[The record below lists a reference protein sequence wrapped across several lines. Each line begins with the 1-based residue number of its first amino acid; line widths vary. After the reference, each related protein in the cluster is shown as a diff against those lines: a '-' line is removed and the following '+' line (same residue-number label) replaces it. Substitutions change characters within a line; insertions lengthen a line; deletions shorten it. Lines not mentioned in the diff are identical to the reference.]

1 MKKTIVT
8 GIFILIIGLNI
19 FSSVNGLNEIK
30 NFRYLKNEDIN
41 PSEKVTS
48 KIRGSD
54 GPLGEW
60 PDFTPIGFI
69 TAPDPDNPQY
79 QTHLYGDWGG
89 IVGEE
94 FIFLQE
100 DKIKLLYHSYHES
113 YLTERAHEYN
123 ILDNWTLG
131 YDPVTKIKYTP
142 LVKPGGPNP
151 GPAWEHTDTP
161 GYIQHPL
168 TGEHLI
174 YMTVWPGTKYLHPEW
189 EGLPGWEGAIQ
200 VAISEAPPKI
210 GVPFNQ
216 TYENMLVPEYWWEQ
230 GWNQDG
236 VIKGGLSEPTP
247 IWNPHLGTQGK
258 VRLFYRG
265 LHGSVGSYWY
275 WRISYADSE
284 DGKTG
289 WVKNPVPTWDP
300 SDPSNPA
307 YQWTSFHGAW
317 QAHCT
322 GDIRADGV
330 HMVLTVSNQNYPGGG
345 MIAYYWSPDWGDTW
359 IGHPD
364 NPIIVPGQFPEG
376 VPFDGFQRTPTLLI
390 DEKYSRYI
398 LAYNAGHN
406 VNQYWKRRT
415 YLAVAS
421 RPTINNK
428 PDEPIVTGQIC
439 GNVKKSYEYN
449 FITHDPEGDNVF
461 YFIDWGDGTP
471 SNWIG
476 PYASGVQVT
485 MSHSWNT
492 SGTYLVKVKAK
503 DTYDAESDWSIPLAV
518 EIYNLSIRITS
529 GFGIKMQIINNGIIN
544 VTNVDWMITID
555 GGFLGFINLTVNDTI
570 GNIPIGKSV
579 SVSTRPFL
587 GLGGITI
594 IAKVKDAEEIATGQQ
609 IIIFSL
615 VKK

>member
-1 MKKTIVT
+1 MKKTILST
-8 GIFILIIGLNI
+8 IFIVIIGLSTL
-19 FSSVNGLNEIK
+19 SSVNGLNEIK
-30 NFRYLKNEDIN
+30 DNITLKDEDYITADGISN
-41 PSEKVTS
+41 AIE
-48 KIRGSD
+48 GAD

-60 PDFTPIGFI
+60 PDFSPIGFI

-100 DKIKLLYHSYHES
+100 EKIKLLYHSYHET
-113 YLTERAHEYN
+113 YMTERVHDYD

-142 LVKPGGPNP
+142 LVSPGGPIP

-161 GYIQHPL
+161 AYIQHPL

-174 YMTVWPGTKYLHPEW
+174 YNTVWPGTKYLHPEW

-200 VAISEAPPKI
+200 VATSETPPTI

-230 GWNQDG
+230 GWNQSG
-236 VIKGGLSEPTP
+236 VIKGGLSEPSAV
-247 IWNPHLGTQGK
+247 WDPHLGTQGK

-265 LHGSVGSYWY
+265 LHGALGSYWY

-300 SDPSNPA
+300 SDPYNPA
-307 YQWTSFHGAW
+307 YQWAPFHGAW
-317 QAHCT
+317 QASCT

-330 HMVLTVSNQNYPGGG
+330 HMVLIVSNQNYPGGG
-345 MIAYYWSPDWGDTW
+345 RIAYYWSPDWGDTW

-364 NPIIVPGQFPEG
+364 NPIIIPGQFPNG
-376 VPFDGFQRTPTLLI
+376 VPSDGFQRTPSLLI
-390 DEKYSRYI
+390 DEEYGRYI
-398 LAYNAGHN
+398 LAYNAGHD

-421 RPTINNK
+421 RPLVNNQ
-428 PDEPIVTGQIC
+428 PDDPLLTGPSS
-439 GNVKKSYEYN
+439 GNVGISYEFN
-449 FITHDPEGDNVF
+449 FTASDPDDDNVF
-461 YFIDWGDGTP
+461 YTLDWGDGTT
-471 SNWIG
+471 SSWIG
-476 PYASGVQVT
+476 PYPSGVQVSL
-485 MSHSWNT
+485 SHSWNN
-492 SGTYLVKVKAK
+492 SGKYLVRVKAK
-503 DTYDAESDWSIPLAV
+503 DIHDTQSNWSASLEV
-518 EIYNLSIRITS
+518 EIYNLSLTITS
-529 GFGIKMQIINNGIIN
+529 GLGVRLQITNNGVNDASNIDWIIT
-544 VTNVDWMITID
+544 VH
-555 GGFLGFINLTVNDTI
+555 GGFLKLINLSVKDTI
-570 GNIPIGKSV
+570 NNILMGKSATV
-579 SVSTRPFL
+579 GT
-587 GLGGITI
+587 GLFFGFGRI
-594 IAKVKDAEEIATGQQ
+594 EIAVEANGVQDFVTGTQ
-609 IIIFSL
+609 IIFFSRI
-615 VKK
+615 KK

>member
-1 MKKTIVT
+1 MKNTIVSAIL
-8 GIFILIIGLNI
+8 IFIIGSSIL
-19 FSSVNGLNEIK
+19 SSVNGSNEIK
-30 NFRYLKNEDIN
+30 DNSNLNDEHNIPIDEGSN
-41 PSEKVTS
+41 
-48 KIRGSD
+48 KIKGTD

-94 FIFLQE
+94 FIFLEE
-100 DKIKLLYHSYHES
+100 DKIKLLYHSYHEI
-113 YLTERAHEYN
+113 YLTEREHESD

-142 LVKPGGPNP
+142 LVSPGGPNP

-161 GYIQHPL
+161 AYFQHPL

-174 YMTVWPGTKYLHPEW
+174 YYTVWPGTKYLHPEW
-189 EGLPGWEGAIQ
+189 DELEGWEGAIQ
-200 VAISEAPPKI
+200 VATSEKPPTI

-230 GWNQDG
+230 GWNQSG
-236 VIKGGLSEPTP
+236 VVKGGLSEPSAV
-247 IWNPHLGTQGK
+247 WDPHLGTQGK

-265 LHGSVGSYWY
+265 LHGAIGSYWY

-284 DGKTG
+284 DGKTD
-289 WVKNPVPTWDP
+289 WVKNPIPTWDP
-300 SDPSNPA
+300 SDPNNPA
-307 YQWTSFHGAW
+307 HQWAPFNGAW
-317 QAHCT
+317 QASCT

-364 NPIIVPGQFPEG
+364 NPIIIPGDSPNG
-376 VPFDGFQRTPTLLI
+376 VPWDGFQRTPSLLI
-390 DEKYSRYI
+390 DEDYGRYI
-398 LAYNAGHN
+398 LAYNAGYN

-421 RPTINNK
+421 RPTINNQ
-428 PDEPIVTGQIC
+428 PDMPMITGPISGNTGI
-439 GNVKKSYEYN
+439 SYEYN
-449 FITHDPEGDNVF
+449 FTASDPDDDNIS
-461 YFIDWGDGTP
+461 YTINWGDGTT

-476 PYASGVQVT
+476 PYPSDVQVSL
-485 MSHSWNT
+485 SHSWNN
-492 SGTYLVKVKAK
+492 SGTFLVRVKAK
-503 DTYDAESDWSIPLAV
+503 DIHEIESNWSVPLAIV
-518 EIYNLSIRITS
+518 IYDLSLTIT
-529 GFGIKMQIINNGIIN
+529 GGLGIKLQITNEGINN
-544 VTNVDWMITID
+544 VTNVDWMISVH
-555 GGFLGFINLTVNDTI
+555 GGLLKFINLIVGDTI
-570 GNIPIGKSV
+570 NNFSEGESITVG
-579 SVSTRPFL
+579 TGLFL
-587 GLGGITI
+587 GLGKIDITI
-594 IAKVKDAEEIATGQQ
+594 KANDVEKIVTGQQ
-609 IIIFSL
+609 IIFFSL
-615 VKK
+615 VKR